1 MEKKK
6 CGDQSFSPR
15 KEPDSSPSRSIN
27 NKQTSSLTLSLS
39 LLLGPV
45 FAMFCFSFIFYI
57 AFTRSKYAHILQK
70 CFLPPESDT
79 RGKWIQPTY
88 LATPSP
94 SLSHAIWLRP
104 LALKKRQKRQKMCVG
119 VRAIERSRK
128 RRQCVGRGCMNTHTT
143 HKPKHSRHKLLTELQ
158 HHNIRSSNFYCH
170 YLKKQLFFF
179 FANFPQLFGGSFGG
193 EPKLFFMYYKRGL
206 VD

>member
-1 MEKKK
+1 
-6 CGDQSFSPR
+6 
-15 KEPDSSPSRSIN
+15 
-27 NKQTSSLTLSLS
+27 
-39 LLLGPV
+39 
-45 FAMFCFSFIFYI
+45 MFCFYFYF
-57 AFTRSKYAHILQK
+57 FTSLLRAASTRYPAEMFPLLEKK
-70 CFLPPESDT
+70 NPESDT

-88 LATPSP
+88 LATPST

-128 RRQCVGRGCMNTHTT
+128 RRQCVGRGCMNTHTHPT

-158 HHNIRSSNFYCH
+158 HHNIRSSNFFTTY
-170 YLKKQLFFF
+170 YLLYFFLKSPFFLFI
-179 FANFPQLFGGSFGG
+179 ANFPQLFWGVFGG
-193 EPKLFFMYYKRGL
+193 EQKPFFMYYKRGL